1 MHSVCRLPFVA
12 LLLLVPVQGAAQPVE
27 SADIPRTPWGR
38 PVLQG
43 VWTNSSLTPLERPEE
58 YGEREFL
65 TAEELVELQRGAVQG
80 RIDALP
86 EPEATLAVEFSEIWM
101 EPGPL
106 SGRTSL
112 VTGPT
117 GRIPAYTDAALAR
130 LADGLRQPLT
140 QRADSHDDRG
150 YSERCLRF
158 VTGGP
163 PMMAFPF
170 APLLQIFQTPDH
182 VVIQNE
188 ENHEIRV
195 IPLEDRPHV
204 DPRILLW
211 RGDSRGRW
219 EGETLVVE
227 TTNFTDKAS
236 FTGLP
241 YQRGGSSENMH
252 LVERFTRAA
261 AGQLMYEFTVTDPAA
276 WTQPWTAVIP
286 MRLTDSPMF
295 EYACH
300 EGNYAMFNILTGSR
314 AKERAADDAAR

>member
-1 MHSVCRLPFVA
+1 M
-12 LLLLVPVQGAAQPVE
+12 LLVPVQGAAQPVE

-219 EGETLVVE
+219 EGDTLVVE
-227 TTNFTDKAS
+227 TTNFHGKGG
-236 FTGLP
+236 F
-241 YQRGGSSENMH
+241 RGSGPELH
-252 LVERFTRAA
+252 LTEKLTRIDADTV
-261 AGQLMYEFTVTDPAA
+261 LYEFTADDPGT
-276 WTQPWTAVIP
+276 WTEPWTAEMPLKV
-286 MRLTDSPMF
+286 SPAPIY
-295 EYACH
+295 EHACH
-300 EGNYAMFNILTGSR
+300 EGNYTLPLVLNGAR
-314 AKERAADDAAR
+314 VQERE

>member
-1 MHSVCRLPFVA
+1 MRRLSLVA
-12 LLLLVPVQGAAQPVE
+12 LLLLVPVQGAAQTAE
-27 SADIPRTPWGR
+27 TADIPRTPWGR
-38 PVLQG
+38 PDLGG
-43 VWTNSSLTPLERPEE
+43 VWTNSTLTPLERPEE
-58 YGEREFL
+58 YREREFL
-65 TAEELVELQRGAVQG
+65 TPEELAELQRGAVQG

-86 EPEATLAVEFSEIWM
+86 EPEATLAVEFSEVWM

-106 SGRTSL
+106 SRRTSL

-117 GRIPAYTDAALAR
+117 GKIPAYTAAALER

-182 VVIQNE
+182 VAIQTE

-195 IPLEDRPHV
+195 IPFEDRPHA
-204 DPRILLW
+204 DPRIRLW

-219 EGETLVVE
+219 EGDTLVVE
-227 TTNFTDKAS
+227 TTNFNG
-236 FTGLP
+236 TGGF
-241 YQRGGSSENMH
+241 RGSGDALH
-252 LVERFTRAA
+252 LTERLTRVD
-261 AGQLMYEFTVTDPAA
+261 GDTVLYEFTADDPGTWEA
-276 WTQPWTAVIP
+276 PWTAEMPLRV
-286 MRLTDSPMF
+286 SPAPLY
-295 EYACH
+295 EHACH
-300 EGNYAMFNILTGSR
+300 EGNYTLPLVLNGARVQERTGE
-314 AKERAADDAAR
+314 KP

>member
-1 MHSVCRLPFVA
+1 MHPLRRLPFVA

-65 TAEELVELQRGAVQG
+65 TPEELVELQRGAVQG

-204 DPRILLW
+204 DPRIRLW

-219 EGETLVVE
+219 EGDTLVVE
-227 TTNFTDKAS
+227 TMNFHGKGG
-236 FTGLP
+236 F
-241 YQRGGSSENMH
+241 RGSGPELH
-252 LVERFTRAA
+252 LTEKLTRIDADTV
-261 AGQLMYEFTVTDPAA
+261 LYEFTADDPGT
-276 WTQPWTAVIP
+276 WTEPWTAEMPLKV
-286 MRLTDSPMF
+286 SPAPIY
-295 EYACH
+295 EHACH
-300 EGNYAMFNILTGSR
+300 EGNYTLPLVLNGAR
-314 AKERAADDAAR
+314 VQERE

>member
-1 MHSVCRLPFVA
+1 MHPVRRLPFVA

-65 TAEELVELQRGAVQG
+65 TPEELVELQRGAVQG

-204 DPRILLW
+204 DPRIRLW

-219 EGETLVVE
+219 EGDTLVVE
-227 TTNFTDKAS
+227 TTNFHGKGG
-236 FTGLP
+236 F
-241 YQRGGSSENMH
+241 RGSGPELH
-252 LVERFTRAA
+252 LTEKLTRIDADTV
-261 AGQLMYEFTVTDPAA
+261 LYEFTADDPGT
-276 WTQPWTAVIP
+276 WTEPWTAEMPLKV
-286 MRLTDSPMF
+286 SPAPIY
-295 EYACH
+295 EHACH
-300 EGNYAMFNILTGSR
+300 EGNYTLPLVLNGAR
-314 AKERAADDAAR
+314 VQERE

>member
-1 MHSVCRLPFVA
+1 MHPLRRLPLVA
-12 LLLLVPVQGAAQPVE
+12 LLLLVPVKGAAQPVE

-65 TAEELVELQRGAVQG
+65 TPEELVELQRGAVQG

-204 DPRILLW
+204 DPRIRLW

-219 EGETLVVE
+219 EGDTLVVE
-227 TTNFTDKAS
+227 TTNFHGKGG
-236 FTGLP
+236 F
-241 YQRGGSSENMH
+241 RGSGPELH
-252 LVERFTRAA
+252 LTEKLTRIDADTV
-261 AGQLMYEFTVTDPAA
+261 LYEFTADDPGT
-276 WTQPWTAVIP
+276 WTEPWTAEMPLKV
-286 MRLTDSPMF
+286 SPAPIY
-295 EYACH
+295 EHACH
-300 EGNYAMFNILTGSR
+300 EGNYTLPLVLNGAR
-314 AKERAADDAAR
+314 VQERE

>member
-1 MHSVCRLPFVA
+1 MHPVRRLPFVA

-65 TAEELVELQRGAVQG
+65 TPEELVELQRGAVQG

-204 DPRILLW
+204 DPRIRLW

-219 EGETLVVE
+219 EGDTLVVE
-227 TTNFTDKAS
+227 TMNFHGKGG
-236 FTGLP
+236 F
-241 YQRGGSSENMH
+241 RGSGPELH
-252 LVERFTRAA
+252 LTEKLTRIDADTV
-261 AGQLMYEFTVTDPAA
+261 LYEFTADDPGT
-276 WTQPWTAVIP
+276 WTEPWTAEMPLKV
-286 MRLTDSPMF
+286 SPAPIY
-295 EYACH
+295 EHACH
-300 EGNYAMFNILTGSR
+300 EGNYTLPLVLNGAR
-314 AKERAADDAAR
+314 VQERE

>member
-1 MHSVCRLPFVA
+1 
-12 LLLLVPVQGAAQPVE
+12 LLVPVQGAAQPVE
-27 SADIPRTPWGR
+27 SAEIPRTPWGR

-117 GRIPAYTDAALAR
+117 GKIPAYTDAALAR

-204 DPRILLW
+204 DPRIRLW

-219 EGETLVVE
+219 EGDTLVVE
-227 TTNFTDKAS
+227 TTNFHGKGG
-236 FTGLP
+236 F
-241 YQRGGSSENMH
+241 RGSGPELH
-252 LVERFTRAA
+252 LTEKLTRIDADTV
-261 AGQLMYEFTVTDPAA
+261 LYEFTADDPGT
-276 WTQPWTAVIP
+276 WTEPWTAEMPLKV
-286 MRLTDSPMF
+286 SPAPIY
-295 EYACH
+295 EHACH
-300 EGNYAMFNILTGSR
+300 EGNYTLPLVLNGAR
-314 AKERAADDAAR
+314 VQERE

>member
-1 MHSVCRLPFVA
+1 MHPLRRLPLVA
-12 LLLLVPVQGAAQPVE
+12 LLLLVPVKGAAQPVE

-204 DPRILLW
+204 DPRIRLW

-219 EGETLVVE
+219 EGDTLVVE
-227 TTNFTDKAS
+227 TMNFHGKGG
-236 FTGLP
+236 F
-241 YQRGGSSENMH
+241 RGSGPELH
-252 LVERFTRAA
+252 LTEKLTRIDADTV
-261 AGQLMYEFTVTDPAA
+261 LYEFTADDPGT
-276 WTQPWTAVIP
+276 WTESWTAEMPLKV
-286 MRLTDSPMF
+286 SPAPIY
-295 EYACH
+295 EHACH
-300 EGNYAMFNILTGSR
+300 EGNYTLPLVLNGAR
-314 AKERAADDAAR
+314 VQERE

>member
-1 MHSVCRLPFVA
+1 MHPLRRLPLVA
-12 LLLLVPVQGAAQPVE
+12 LLLLVPVKGAAQPVE

-204 DPRILLW
+204 DPRIRLW

-219 EGETLVVE
+219 EGDTLVVE
-227 TTNFTDKAS
+227 TMNFHGKGG
-236 FTGLP
+236 F
-241 YQRGGSSENMH
+241 RGSGPELH
-252 LVERFTRAA
+252 LTEKLTRIDADTV
-261 AGQLMYEFTVTDPAA
+261 LYEFTADDPGT
-276 WTQPWTAVIP
+276 WTEPWTAEMPLKV
-286 MRLTDSPMF
+286 SPAPIY
-295 EYACH
+295 EHACH
-300 EGNYAMFNILTGSR
+300 EGNYTLPLVLNGAR
-314 AKERAADDAAR
+314 VQERE